1 MVESKDEKKN
11 EDVEMLLNSDS
22 RDPNGATLPK
32 LSKDSA
38 DYYNE
43 SLAALKAKQ
52 EDEMRAFV

>member
-1 MVESKDEKKN
+1 
-11 EDVEMLLNSDS
+11 MLLNSDS

-38 DYYNE
+38 DQYNE
-43 SLAALKAKQ
+43 SLALLKAKQ